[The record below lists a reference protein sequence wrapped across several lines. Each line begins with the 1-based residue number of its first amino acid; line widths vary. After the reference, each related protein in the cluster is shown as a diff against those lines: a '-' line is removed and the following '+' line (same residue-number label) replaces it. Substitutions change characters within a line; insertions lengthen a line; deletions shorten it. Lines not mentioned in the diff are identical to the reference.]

1 VIQPPKKKYRVIA
14 RPGPYNPWLAI
25 LIRDPFKKVLG
36 LSKMKTHSLDYPLL
50 IVSAIL
56 IVLGILIL
64 SSVSAVFSQ
73 EKFGTPTYFLFHQ
86 IMYGMAPGLI
96 LGFLAFKISL
106 PTLKKWAFPLFLLNL
121 IILGFVF
128 IPYIGVTFGGA
139 ARWIN
144 LGPLSFQPAEFL
156 KITFLLY
163 LAALISK
170 NSSEF
175 LSSQRKSRKF
185 NLMLIVFLILL
196 ATLSLFLAFQPN
208 IGTLAI
214 IFLMAVLVYFS
225 SGTPLWQ
232 SILVISIGA
241 GGLFTLIKIAPY
253 RFARFSVF
261 LNPETDPLGIGY
273 QIKQALIAVGSGGI
287 LGLGLGLSRQKFGFL
302 PQSIGDSI
310 FAIFAEEGGFIGA
323 IILISLFLIFLW
335 RGFRISKKSQEKFTQ
350 LTALGISL
358 WIGIQAFVN
367 MASMIGILPLT
378 GIPLPFISY
387 GGSHVITELIG
398 VGILLNISK
407 ST

>member
-1 VIQPPKKKYRVIA
+1 
-14 RPGPYNPWLAI
+14 
-25 LIRDPFKKVLG
+25 
-36 LSKMKTHSLDYPLL
+36 MKPHSLDYSLL
-50 IVSAIL
+50 IVAAIL
-56 IVLGILIL
+56 VVLGILIL
-64 SSVSAVFSQ
+64 SLVSAVFSQ

-86 IMYGMAPGLI
+86 IIYGIAPGLV

-106 PTLKKWAFPLFLLNL
+106 STLKKWAFFLFLINL
-121 IILGFVF
+121 IILGLVF
-128 IPYIGVTFGGA
+128 IPYIGVKFGGA
-139 ARWIN
+139 ARWIS
-144 LGPLSFQPAEFL
+144 LGPFSFQPAEFL

-163 LAALISK
+163 LAALISGR
-170 NSSEF
+170 SFEF
-175 LSSQRKSRKF
+175 LSPQRESRKF

-208 IGTLAI
+208 VGTLAI
-214 IFLMAVLVYFS
+214 IFSTAVLVYFS

-253 RFARFSVF
+253 RFARLSVF

-287 LGLGLGLSRQKFGFL
+287 FGLGLGMSRQKFGFL

-323 IILISLFLIFLW
+323 IILISLFLIFIW
-335 RGFRISKKSQEKFTQ
+335 RGFLISKKSQEKFAQ
-350 LTALGISL
+350 LVALGISL

-367 MASMIGILPLT
+367 MASMTGILPLT
-378 GIPLPFISY
+378 GIPLPFVSY

>member
-1 VIQPPKKKYRVIA
+1 
-14 RPGPYNPWLAI
+14 
-25 LIRDPFKKVLG
+25 
-36 LSKMKTHSLDYPLL
+36 MKTHSLDYPLL